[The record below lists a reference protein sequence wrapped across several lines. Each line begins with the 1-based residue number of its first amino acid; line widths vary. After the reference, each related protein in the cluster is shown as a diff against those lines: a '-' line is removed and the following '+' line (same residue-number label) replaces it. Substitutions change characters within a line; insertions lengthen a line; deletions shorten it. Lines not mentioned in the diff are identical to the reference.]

1 MKKFISIMALLLTV
15 GIEASAQKKLG
26 DYIEIGGVP
35 AFVFYLDQSGEH
47 GLAMSFPVMT
57 SQEKDKVNKRM
68 AKISKKANISAEELG
83 AADEVLAKHPLLSQT
98 LTIDS
103 DILTKKAKKQL
114 FQPLIGKLG
123 DEGREN
129 AKIIEAYCQE
139 NNIDMEHYFPWEY
152 LAKQIG
158 DGWFVPGDK
167 ELCLFAGFYL
177 GGVGKQYGISNVS
190 FLTRGQSLSDNPIVQ
205 SQLIGI
211 VQFGLMSSTAKFP
224 EFGFRTLHH
233 VSNALKGWLDLLD
246 NLKGDTKETAGVKTC
261 FVHEF

>member
-1 MKKFISIMALLLTV
+1 MKKFISIIALLLTISI
-15 GIEASAQKKLG
+15 GASAQKKLG

-57 SQEKDKVNKRM
+57 SQEKERVNKRM
-68 AKISKKANISAEELG
+68 EKIAKKAQISAEELG
-83 AADEVLAKHPLLSQT
+83 AADEALSKHPLLSQT

-129 AKIIEAYCQE
+129 GKIIEEYCQE
-139 NNIDMEHYFPWEY
+139 NNIDMQRNFPWEY
-152 LAKQIG
+152 MAKQIG
-158 DGWFVPGDK
+158 DGWFVPGDN
-167 ELCLFAGFYL
+167 ELSLFADFYL
-177 GGVGKQYGISNVS
+177 GGLGKQYSVSNVS
-190 FLTRGQSLSDNPIVQ
+190 FLTRGLSLSDNQVVQ
-205 SQLIGI
+205 SQLVAI
-211 VQFGLMSSTAKFP
+211 VQFGLMSSTAKLP

-233 VSNALKGWLDLLD
+233 ISNVKSGWFVLLDDLKGE
-246 NLKGDTKETAGVKTC
+246 TKETVGVKTC